1 MICKFV
7 TENILL
13 STSLLSNMSS
23 NPEDEKFGKEKS
35 GKISN
40 TLIRKE
46 KR

>member
-7 TENILL
+7 TE
-13 STSLLSNMSS
+13 TMSW

-40 TLIRKE
+40 ILITKQ